1 MDLRRFYQVSAVVLV
16 AQVVVGLAGVLQV
29 PQGTEVPIHWGPDG
43 QPNGFASPIVAF
55 YLMPLITLGIVGLFA
70 AIPRIEPRRAHLEAS
85 AGSFQ
90 TLAIGVVLFFGALQL
105 VIVAAGVGRLQLDI
119 NTLVGVGTGALF
131 IVIGRA
137 MRNVRSNFMF
147 GVRTPWTLTSE
158 LSWRKTHE
166 VVSWLFAAL
175 GAALMAIS
183 VVAPEWLVWVVIA
196 GVVVLLVVAFGY
208 SYLVWRDDPNRTTG
222 LANDAPESQ
231 RAKPPDM
238 P

>member
-1 MDLRRFYQVSAVVLV
+1 MNLRLFYRVSAVVLV
-16 AQVVVGLAGVLQV
+16 AEVVIGLAGLVIV
-29 PQGTEVPIHWGPDG
+29 PAGTDVPIHWGADG

-55 YLMPLITLGIVGLFA
+55 FLVPLITLGVVGLFA

-105 VIVAAGVGRLQLDI
+105 IVVAAGVGRLELNI

-131 IVIGRA
+131 LVIGRA
-137 MRNVRSNFMF
+137 MRNIRSNFMF

-166 VVSWLFAAL
+166 FASLLFAAL
-175 GAALMAIS
+175 GIALIVVS
-183 VVAPEWLVWVVIA
+183 VVATDLLVWVVV
-196 GVVVLLVVAFGY
+196 GG
-208 SYLVWRDDPNRTTG
+208 
-222 LANDAPESQ
+222 
-231 RAKPPDM
+231 
-238 P
+238 